1 MSGVRRHYSAPA
13 GRSNRSLMR
22 ASRTRA
28 AGRSGAIMEAMH
40 RGTLRIYLGA
50 APGVG
55 KTYAMLG
62 EAHRRSSRGT
72 DVVIGLVETHGRPR
86 TVEQLEGLEVLP
98 RAEVTH
104 RGVTRSELD
113 VEAVLVRHP
122 EVVVIDELAHTNA
135 PGSRHAK
142 RWEDIDQVLDAGI
155 SVLTTV
161 NVQHLESL
169 SDVVEQITG
178 VRPRETVPDAV
189 VRRADQIELVDMS
202 PEALRRRLAHGNVHP
217 AEEIEAAM
225 GDYFRIGNLTA
236 LRELALL
243 WLADRVDEGLRRYRT
258 EHAIGRVWEA
268 RERVVVALTGGP
280 EGDTL
285 IRRGARIAA
294 RSARGREIDLLAVHV
309 LTGDGPDGAS
319 TTALQRQRH
328 LVENLGGTFHQVV
341 GDDVPQ
347 ALLEFARAEEA
358 TQLVIGTSRRS
369 RWARAIRA
377 GIGAEMVARSGDID
391 VHIVT
396 HAAAGGHGLRL
407 PPLTGALDPR
417 RRWTGLTLTV
427 VGVPAL
433 TAACLAA
440 SVALSLAGVMLVF
453 LLLVLA
459 VALVGGLWPALAAAV
474 VSNLSVN
481 WFFTPPTGR
490 LHVDRIDNLLAL
502 VAYLLTAV
510 AVATVVDRSARRAAD
525 AARSRAETAMLASL
539 SRSVLAGDRGL
550 PTLLEQIREAFGL
563 TSVAM
568 VERTDGGERTVGSC
582 GDPLPRT
589 TDEVAVTESLVLR
602 LCGRPLSANDRRVL
616 VAFAEQAAVALQ
628 QGRLTARAAEAAR
641 LAAANSMRTALLA
654 AVSHDLRTP
663 LAGIKAASSA
673 LRSTGLRLSE
683 ADRAELVETVDASAD
698 RLSALVDNLLDMSR
712 LQAGAVTPALS
723 PSDLPDVVTR
733 ALAWLE
739 GEEQDRVH
747 LDWPDQ
753 LPPVIADPGLL
764 ERVVANL
771 VSNAARHARTGP
783 ISLSAGAVGGRVEL
797 RVADRGPGIP
807 PADRERVFVAFQRLG
822 DSPSGQ
828 GVGLGLAVARGLT
841 EAMGGALTA
850 EDTPGGGVTM
860 VVSLAV
866 ADAASSR
873 MPAPV
878 PATAR

>member
-1 MSGVRRHYSAPA
+1 M
-13 GRSNRSLMR
+13 
-22 ASRTRA
+22 
-28 AGRSGAIMEAMH
+28 
-40 RGTLRIYLGA
+40 
-50 APGVG
+50 
-55 KTYAMLG
+55 
-62 EAHRRSSRGT
+62 T
-72 DVVIGLVETHGRPR
+72 DH
-86 TVEQLEGLEVLP
+86 
-98 RAEVTH
+98 
-104 RGVTRSELD
+104 
-113 VEAVLVRHP
+113 
-122 EVVVIDELAHTNA
+122 
-135 PGSRHAK
+135 
-142 RWEDIDQVLDAGI
+142 
-155 SVLTTV
+155 
-161 NVQHLESL
+161 
-169 SDVVEQITG
+169 
-178 VRPRETVPDAV
+178 
-189 VRRADQIELVDMS
+189 
-202 PEALRRRLAHGNVHP
+202 
-217 AEEIEAAM
+217 
-225 GDYFRIGNLTA
+225 
-236 LRELALL
+236 
-243 WLADRVDEGLRRYRT
+243 
-258 EHAIGRVWEA
+258 VWEA
-268 RERVVVALTGGP
+268 RERVVVALTGGS
-280 EGDTL
+280 EGETL
-285 IRRGARIAA
+285 IRRAARIAA
-294 RSARGREIDLLAVHV
+294 RSARGTELDLLAVHV
-309 LTGDGPDGAS
+309 LTGDRPDGAS
-319 TTALQRQRH
+319 TTALQRQRQ
-328 LVENLGGTFHQVV
+328 LVESLGGTFHQVV

-369 RWARAIRA
+369 RWARAFRA
-377 GIGAEMVARSGDID
+377 GIGAEVVGSSGEID

-396 HAAAGGHGLRL
+396 HPAAGGHGLRL

-417 RRWTGLTLTV
+417 RRWLGLTLTLL
-427 VGVPAL
+427 GVPSL

-474 VSNLSVN
+474 VSSLSVN

-490 LHVDRIDNLLAL
+490 LHVDRVDNLLAL
-502 VAYLLTAV
+502 GAYLLTAV

-563 TSVAM
+563 TSVSM
-568 VERTDGGERTVGSC
+568 VERTHDGEHTVGSC
-582 GDPLPRT
+582 GEPT
-589 TDEVAVTESLVLR
+589 AEVTDEVAVTGSLVLR
-602 LCGRPLSANDRRVL
+602 LCGRPLSSSDRRVL

-628 QGRLTARAAEAAR
+628 QGRLTAQAAEAAR

-673 LRSTGLRLSE
+673 LRSTGLQLSE
-683 ADRAELVETVDASAD
+683 ADQAELVETVDASAD

-723 PSDLPDVVTR
+723 PSELPDVVAR
-733 ALAWLE
+733 ALSWLDSD
-739 GEEQDRVH
+739 DRGRVR
-747 LDWPDQ
+747 LDWPDE
-753 LPPVIADPGLL
+753 LAPVLADPGLL

-860 VVSLAV
+860 VVSLTV
-866 ADAASSR
+866 ADAATGTVS
-873 MPAPV
+873 APE

>member
-1 MSGVRRHYSAPA
+1 MD
-13 GRSNRSLMR
+13 
-22 ASRTRA
+22 A
-28 AGRSGAIMEAMH
+28 A
-40 RGTLRIYLGA
+40 L
-50 APGVG
+50 
-55 KTYAMLG
+55 
-62 EAHRRSSRGT
+62 
-72 DVVIGLVETHGRPR
+72 
-86 TVEQLEGLEVLP
+86 
-98 RAEVTH
+98 
-104 RGVTRSELD
+104 
-113 VEAVLVRHP
+113 
-122 EVVVIDELAHTNA
+122 
-135 PGSRHAK
+135 
-142 RWEDIDQVLDAGI
+142 
-155 SVLTTV
+155 
-161 NVQHLESL
+161 
-169 SDVVEQITG
+169 
-178 VRPRETVPDAV
+178 
-189 VRRADQIELVDMS
+189 
-202 PEALRRRLAHGNVHP
+202 
-217 AEEIEAAM
+217 

-236 LRELALL
+236 LRGLALQ
-243 WLADRVDEGLRRYRT
+243 WLADQIDEGPRRYRT
-258 EHAIGRVWEA
+258 GHVTDHVWEA
-268 RERVVVALTGGP
+268 RERVVVALTGGS
-280 EGDTL
+280 EGETL
-285 IRRGARIAA
+285 IRRAARIAA
-294 RSARGREIDLLAVHV
+294 RSARGTELDLLAVHV
-309 LTGDGPDGAS
+309 LTGDRPDGAS
-319 TTALQRQRH
+319 TTALQRQRQ
-328 LVENLGGTFHQVV
+328 LVESLGGTFHQVV

-369 RWARAIRA
+369 RWARAFRA
-377 GIGAEMVARSGDID
+377 GIGAEVVGSSGEID

-396 HAAAGGHGLRL
+396 HPAAGGHGLRL

-417 RRWTGLTLTV
+417 RRWLGLTLTLL
-427 VGVPAL
+427 GVPSL

-474 VSNLSVN
+474 VSSLSVN

-490 LHVDRIDNLLAL
+490 LHVDRVDNLLAL
-502 VAYLLTAV
+502 GAYLLTAV

-563 TSVAM
+563 TSVSM
-568 VERTDGGERTVGSC
+568 VERTHDGEHTVGSC
-582 GDPLPRT
+582 GEPT
-589 TDEVAVTESLVLR
+589 AEVTDEVAVTGSLVLR
-602 LCGRPLSANDRRVL
+602 LCGRPLSSSDRRVL

-628 QGRLTARAAEAAR
+628 QGRLTAQAAEAAR

-673 LRSTGLRLSE
+673 LRSTGLQLSE
-683 ADRAELVETVDASAD
+683 ADQAELVETVDASAD

-723 PSDLPDVVTR
+723 PSELPDVVAR
-733 ALAWLE
+733 ALSWLDSD
-739 GEEQDRVH
+739 DRGRVR
-747 LDWPDQ
+747 LDWPDE
-753 LPPVIADPGLL
+753 LAPVLADPGLL

-822 DSPSGQ
+822 DSPAGQ

-860 VVSLAV
+860 VVSLTV
-866 ADAASSR
+866 ADAATGTVS
-873 MPAPV
+873 APE